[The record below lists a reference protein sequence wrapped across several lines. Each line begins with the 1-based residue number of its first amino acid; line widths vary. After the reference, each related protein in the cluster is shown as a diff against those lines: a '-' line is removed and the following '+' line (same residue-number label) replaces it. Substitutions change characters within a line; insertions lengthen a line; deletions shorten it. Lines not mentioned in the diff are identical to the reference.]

1 MCLCQASA
9 ILDYYGY
16 ESLVLIADLS
26 AILNSPSSSNDGI
39 SYDFLT
45 NYRGSGPPWIQGTD
59 AFSLF
64 FLWPSLDVTW
74 WMSGLVKSASTS
86 SLWGHPYSW
95 AAKIG
100 HDSSHGWNF
109 AHWRWQLSHYKEPS
123 SFFICQTR
131 TSRLSDGQ
139 QVGSVDVL
147 VWILAQTR
155 YR

>member
-64 FLWPSLDVTW
+64 FLWPSLDVT
-74 WMSGLVKSASTS
+74 
-86 SLWGHPYSW
+86 
-95 AAKIG
+95 
-100 HDSSHGWNF
+100 
-109 AHWRWQLSHYKEPS
+109 
-123 SFFICQTR
+123 
-131 TSRLSDGQ
+131 
-139 QVGSVDVL
+139 
-147 VWILAQTR
+147 
-155 YR
+155 